1 MSLEYHVEEA
11 HPDHKGDWRD
21 LIGERIMRKRMP
33 RYAKSIEKVK
43 ATKKTSFA
51 ISAPVTSPA
60 VTLSAA
66 ILPTVTQILEA
77 AKNLVESWPDER
89 LEAAI
94 ETADLDLGSVE
105 EST

>member
-21 LIGERIMRKRMP
+21 LIGERVMRKRMP

-43 ATKKTSFA
+43 ATKKVSTVIHST
-51 ISAPVTSPA
+51 VTSPA
-60 VTLSAA
+60 VRSSAA

-77 AKNLVESWPDER
+77 AKTLVESWPDER

-94 ETADLDLGSVE
+94 EGAYLSKVEDLA
-105 EST
+105 